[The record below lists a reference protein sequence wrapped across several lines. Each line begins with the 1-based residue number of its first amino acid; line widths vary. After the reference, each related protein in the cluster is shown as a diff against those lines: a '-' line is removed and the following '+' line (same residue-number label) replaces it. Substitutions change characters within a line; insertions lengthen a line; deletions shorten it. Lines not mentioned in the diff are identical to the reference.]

1 MTTVAGGVAVIAA
14 GMAAG
19 TVNAIVGSGSLI
31 TFPTL
36 LALGYPPVVANVS
49 NTVGLL
55 PGSVSGAIGYRREL
69 AGQRQ
74 RVVALGTASLA
85 GGVTGAILLLV
96 LPGSVFS
103 GLVPLLI
110 LAACLLVALQ
120 PRLARRAAEGADR
133 RRAHGGRWLFLG
145 MFATGVY
152 GGYFG
157 AAYGVITLALLGI
170 FVDDSLQR
178 LNGAKNV
185 LGGLV
190 NGVAA
195 LMFAV
200 LADVAWEVVGLLAAG
215 SVVGG
220 LLGARYGRRIPAP
233 VLRVL
238 IIAVGVTV
246 AVTLL
251 V

>member
-1 MTTVAGGVAVIAA
+1 MTPAAGVAVIAA

-19 TVNAIVGSGSLI
+19 TVNTIVGSGSLI

-36 LALGYPPVVANVS
+36 LAIGYPPVLANVS

-69 AGQRQ
+69 QGQRQ
-74 RVVALGTASLA
+74 RVVALGSASLA
-85 GGVTGAILLLV
+85 GALTGAVLLLV
-96 LPGSVFS
+96 LPGSVFR
-103 GLVPLLI
+103 GLLPVLI
-110 LAACLLVALQ
+110 LGACALVALQ
-120 PRLARRAAEGADR
+120 PRLARRAAAGTAR
-133 RRAHGGRWLFLG
+133 GRAHGGWSLLAGVYF
-145 MFATGVY
+145 TGVY

-190 NGVAA
+190 NGTAA
-195 LMFAV
+195 LVFAV
-200 LADVAWEVVGLLAAG
+200 VADVAWEAAGLLAIGA
-215 SVVGG
+215 VVGG
-220 LLGARYGRRIPAP
+220 QIGASAGRRIPAP
-233 VLRVL
+233 ALRVL
-238 IIAVGVTV
+238 IIAVGIV
-246 AVTLL
+246 AAAAL
-251 V
+251 VV